1 VSTFCPELGG
11 VLTVTDFYTIDSFL
25 DPQAII
31 AWVILIPT
39 VLATLIDTP
48 GFHRLKKWISFI
60 AAIAFSLIGASMAEE
75 TSGWKWL
82 IAILNAFLIYASA
95 YGITLGADRAAETA
109 AQKDGHGGQ
118 QYSGIESR
126 GTEARLRRAVAD
138 WYGPPPPYPS

>member
-1 VSTFCPELGG
+1 M
-11 VLTVTDFYTIDSFL
+11 TDFYTIDSFL

-31 AWVILIPT
+31 AWVTLIPA
-39 VLATLIDTP
+39 VLATLIDTAK
-48 GFHRLKKWISFI
+48 FHPLKKWISFI
-60 AAIAFSLIGASMAEE
+60 AAIAFTLIGASMAEE

-95 YGITLGADRAAETA
+95 YGITLGADRAAVTA
-109 AQKDGHGGQ
+109 APKEGHGAE

-126 GTEARLRRAVAD
+126 GIGARLRRAVAD